1 MTRIQFYPDETL
13 EARLISEA
21 ELNGVS
27 ISQLVTDVLN
37 EYYNLNKSG
46 QKTVTQLTKDVLKEV
61 AEYTENQPKGSKF
74 DLLAASPLY
83 QNIPVT
89 YSGKPSAV
97 RASIG
102 RSFAASIGKGD
113 FVNVRKAVGKNGKQE
128 LSVNNAL
135 IYEIVS

>member
-27 ISQLVTDVLN
+27 ISQLVIDVLN

-46 QKTVTQLTKDVLKEV
+46 QKTVTQLTKEILEEV
-61 AEYTENQPKGSKF
+61 ALYTKDKPSGSKF
-74 DLLAASPLY
+74 DLLTASTLY
-83 QNIPVT
+83 RDIPVT
-89 YSGKPSAV
+89 YSGKPSTV

-102 RSFAASIGKGD
+102 RSFAASIGKGR
-113 FVNVRKAVGKNGKQE
+113 FVNVKKAVGWNGRQE

-135 IYEIVS
+135 VYEII